1 MDYKDYYKTLGVSKN
16 AKDSEIKA
24 AYRKL
29 ARKYHPDVN
38 PNNPNAEEKFKEINE
53 AYQVLSDPEK
63 RQKYDQFGSQWQQ
76 YRSNGGNPNDFNWGP
91 WKQQPGGST
100 SYRTVSQEE
109 LNQMFGGMGGFSDF
123 FQTLF
128 GADFGSG
135 GFSSQTGTQRGN
147 TSGVRR
153 SRTTRKASPSQ
164 QDVQQEVEI
173 TLEEA
178 FHGTKRILQF
188 EGNKRIEAS
197 IPAGVDTGS
206 RVRLSGQA
214 GGSDLYLRIKV
225 LPHTTFTRKGNDL
238 YVRIPVDLY
247 TAVLGGEVSVPTLT
261 RAVRLTIPEGTDSG
275 KVFRLKELGMP
286 NLKNPSQKGNLYAT
300 VELHLPKNL
309 TPAEK
314 DKVRELRNMRHAG

>member
-1 MDYKDYYKTLGVSKN
+1 MEYKNYYKILGLDKT
-16 AKDSEIKA
+16 AKEADIKS
-24 AYRKL
+24 AYRRL

-38 PNNPNAEEKFKEINE
+38 PGKPEAEEKFKEVNE

-76 YRSNGGNPNDFNWGP
+76 YRSAGGSPEDFNWGP
-91 WKQQPGGST
+91 WRSQPSGGT

-123 FQTLF
+123 FETLF
-128 GADFGSG
+128 GGFGMG
-135 GFSSQTGTQRGN
+135 GVSSKASHQPGAG
-147 TSGVRR
+147 
-153 SRTTRKASPSQ
+153 TTRRGTASR
-164 QDVQQEVEI
+164 DVQHEVEI

-178 FHGTKRILQF
+178 FSGTKRLLQF
-188 EGNKRIEAS
+188 EGGKRIEAS
-197 IPAGVDTGS
+197 IPPGVDTGS

-214 GGSDLYLRIKV
+214 GGADLFLRVVV
-225 LPHTTFTRKGNDL
+225 LPHAVFTRKGSDL
-238 YVRIPVDLY
+238 YTRVPVDFY

-261 RAVRLTIPEGTDSG
+261 GAVRLTIPENTDSG

-286 NLKNPSQKGNLYAT
+286 GLKSPQTRGNLYAT
-300 VELHLPKNL
+300 VEVHLPKHL

-314 DKVRELRNMRHAG
+314 DKIRELRNMRRAQ